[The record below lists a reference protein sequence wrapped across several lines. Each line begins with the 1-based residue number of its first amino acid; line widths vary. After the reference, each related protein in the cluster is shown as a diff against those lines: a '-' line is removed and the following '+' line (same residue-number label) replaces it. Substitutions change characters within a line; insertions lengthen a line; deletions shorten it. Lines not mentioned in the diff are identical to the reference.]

1 MKGKNQVSKQEMS
14 SMVGKWF
21 TMTSKD
27 EDGNIYQNVVYCA
40 EIMENG
46 MGYFVPVNPD
56 PSLDWKKL
64 SYVDAVHF
72 DMAPI
77 NNFVYR
83 YFNTLLRKITFTKMK
98 CSKLEEE
105 AIFSICF
112 AMVTDENLYG
122 NYSSSISKYV
132 TTELFR
138 RILEEKA
145 DTDELK
151 DVYRDVQYKMIVDL
165 CRYLI
170 FYRGLD
176 GNAKR
181 VKKAFSWTADYKSF
195 LNRNEWTKEKEW
207 CLSHLIF

>member
-83 YFNTLLRKITFTKMK
+83 YFNTLLEKMTFTEMEYPE
-98 CSKLEEE
+98 LMEE
-105 AIFSICF
+105 AMFLTCF
-112 AMVTDENLYG
+112 YMVTDEKLHGDDIFPLGEYITTEAFDRIQEKWADTEELMDAYCTVHNNMVIDLSRYLSFYEELYG
-122 NYSSSISKYV
+122 V
-132 TTELFR
+132 TG
-138 RILEEKA
+138 
-145 DTDELK
+145 
-151 DVYRDVQYKMIVDL
+151 RDKNPFIMT
-165 CRYLI
+165 
-170 FYRGLD
+170 G
-176 GNAKR
+176 
-181 VKKAFSWTADYKSF
+181 YKSY
-195 LNRNEWTKEKEW
+195 LNRSEWAKEKEW
-207 CLSHLIF
+207 CSSHPIV